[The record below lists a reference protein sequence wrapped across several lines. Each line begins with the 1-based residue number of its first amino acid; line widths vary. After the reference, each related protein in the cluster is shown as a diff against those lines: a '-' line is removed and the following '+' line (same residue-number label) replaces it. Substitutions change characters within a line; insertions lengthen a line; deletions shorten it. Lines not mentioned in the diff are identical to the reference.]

1 METKP
6 MPLGQMRGQQDLD
19 DFRITSAVEIQAI
32 LRQLLE
38 RNTMVTLSIPS
49 GASYTTLMWAV
60 DPTRGIICFSA
71 EASDPRLQQLLLSDE
86 IVAVAYLDSIKVQFD
101 VDGAV
106 QVRGNKS

>member
-38 RNTMVTLSIPS
+38 RNTMVTLSSPS
-49 GASYTTLMWAV
+49 AARAS
-60 DPTRGIICFSA
+60 
-71 EASDPRLQQLLLSDE
+71 ASSRC
-86 IVAVAYLDSIKVQFD
+86 
-101 VDGAV
+101 
-106 QVRGNKS
+106 